1 MQLTQRRKEIAFNE
15 RKLQLAKVE
24 AALEI
29 KDNLIHAVDGHVNAL
44 AANQKLRRADAKR
57 QALHSNKPPLQ
68 PSRRQQVF
76 AVAPLTREKCCKV
89 NADLVTEMADAD
101 AFVVA
106 DPADPPKVVW
116 FLAGLLGASMIT
128 KEHLLSKGGC
138 RCCSGFPPGNLDQA
152 FCAFQL
158 CVHE

>member
-1 MQLTQRRKEIAFNE
+1 MSAAGLADAADPGTELNEAQCKEIAFNE

-24 AALEI
+24 AALANEI
-29 KDNLIHAVDGHVNAL
+29 GDDLIHAVDGHVKAL

-76 AVAPLTREKCCKV
+76 AVAPLTREECCKV

-116 FLAGLLGASMIT
+116 FLAG
-128 KEHLLSKGGC
+128 H
-138 RCCSGFPPGNLDQA
+138 LDQA